1 MRLGELEEKLNEILR
16 PQDFKDF
23 CPNGLIVDAFGN
35 KNYGIHKVVTGVSLR
50 KELIQRAADKGADV
64 IFVHHANG
72 FWNSDK
78 NKCIDS
84 SQFGNYVRMLIQ
96 NGISLFGYH
105 LPLDAHE
112 TYGNN
117 VSVFDALGLERTK
130 LEDCSM
136 PSDPRMNGICSLRSA
151 PDRFMYNNIGY
162 GGIGVI
168 TNELLHD
175 VFPKGYQA
183 FHFESG
189 CEYNVAVCT
198 GSAASEFDEVVKH
211 GYTMLVT
218 GEIRESTPILAEE
231 YGVAVIAAGH
241 HRTEVFGVQNI
252 ARLINSWELGVS
264 AEFIDID
271 NSI

>member
-1 MRLGELEEKLNEILR
+1 MKLGELEEKLNEILR

-35 KNYGIHKVVTGVSLR
+35 KNLEIHKVVTGVSLR

-78 NKCIDS
+78 NKCIDN
-84 SQFGNYVRMLIQ
+84 SQFGNYVRLLIQ
-96 NGISLFGYH
+96 NKISLFGYH
-105 LPLDAHE
+105 LPLDAHK
-112 TYGNN
+112 YLGNN
-117 VSVFDALGLERTK
+117 ATVFNLLGLKKTVEK
-130 LEDCSM
+130 HGAVNEMLAVWFEADH
-136 PSDPRMNGICSLRSA
+136 
-151 PDRFMYNNIGY
+151 FMYGNIGY
-162 GGIGVI
+162 GGPGVI
-168 TNELLHD
+168 TTELLD
-175 VFPKGYQA
+175 KVFPKGYQS
-183 FHFESG
+183 FNFESG
-189 CEYNVAVCT
+189 KEYNVAVCT
-198 GSAASEFDEVVKH
+198 GSAASEFEEVVKR
-211 GYTMLVT
+211 GYDMLVT

-231 YGVAVIAAGH
+231 YGIAVIAAGH

-271 NSI
+271 NPI

>member
-1 MRLGELEEKLNEILR
+1 MKLAELEEKLNEILR

-23 CPNGLIVDAFGN
+23 CPNGLIVDAFGD
-35 KNYGIHKVVTGVSLR
+35 KKHDVHKVVTGVSLR

-78 NKCIDS
+78 NKCIDN

-117 VSVFDALGLERTK
+117 VSVFDALGLERTNWEPVK
-130 LEDCSM
+130 RDS
-136 PSDPRMNGICSLRSA
+136 ICDVVYSRQS
-151 PDRFMYNNIGY
+151 PDRFMYNNIAY
-162 GGIGVI
+162 GGTGVI
-168 TNELLHD
+168 TNELLYD

-183 FHFESG
+183 FHFNPG
-189 CEYNVAVCT
+189 CEYKVAVCT
-198 GSAASEFDEVVKH
+198 GSAASEFEEVVKR
-211 GYTMLVT
+211 GYDMLIT

-241 HRTEVFGVQNI
+241 HRSEVFGVRNI
-252 ARLINSWELGVS
+252 ARLINSWEHGIS

-271 NSI
+271 NLI